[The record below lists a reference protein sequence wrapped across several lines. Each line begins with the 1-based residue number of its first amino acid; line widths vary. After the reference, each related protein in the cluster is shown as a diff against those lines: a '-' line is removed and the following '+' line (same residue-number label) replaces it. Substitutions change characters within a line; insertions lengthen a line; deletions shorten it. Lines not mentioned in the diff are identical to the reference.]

1 MFQFHYPKLGGVVL
15 KSIRT
20 RLLVMVL
27 TIVLISLGVLAG
39 LSYYFSKQ
47 FLSESVGDTVTA
59 IGIDY
64 AKRIEN
70 SIEQRVNYLQ
80 GVANNPNIRPD
91 SDRQKMIDALDG
103 ALKKNGQFD
112 TINFVY
118 LDGTTVRFDGKI
130 LNLADRDYLQQAIKT
145 KQVVISEPLIGR
157 GTNKAMVVIV
167 IPILD
172 NGNLVGL
179 LNGTTSLDILN
190 ELVKE
195 IKFKDSGYGAIIAQ
209 SGLLLA
215 HNNTEL
221 VGKLNLLEKKI
232 NPDLKVGISEI
243 DNHFITLLRTVGE
256 SGQQATGNF
265 TSINNIPCFGVF
277 TPINL
282 PGNQRWT
289 FMVSAPEAE
298 VTREVGTMT
307 KLLITITLAAI
318 LLSGFLVFFISK
330 QFTQPIIR
338 LKDEALILVNGDLR
352 QRDVHIH
359 TNDEIGQLAEAF
371 KAMGKGFRNLIGN
384 VQRRS
389 ETVAAASQQL
399 TAVSQQSAEAANQVA
414 GSVAHIADGS
424 KQQSLAVNRVS
435 DVVKEMSGHIKQ
447 IADTSKKITAITEE
461 TSQITGQGH
470 EVIKRATSQMIKIVD
485 EAESVQTTIGGL
497 VKGAQE
503 IGEIVSLIS
512 SITGQTNL
520 LALNAAIEAAR
531 AGEAGRGFAVV
542 AEEVRK
548 LAEES
553 NQAAKKIT
561 VLIQKNQTDMQQAI
575 DATDANSKGAKEGI
589 EVVEL
594 AGNSFRNIAFS
605 VEQLSA
611 EIRGVVVSIDQIA
624 AGSHSLV
631 FSMQDIDKI
640 SKENATETQTVSA
653 ATEEQSATMQEMASS
668 SQALAQISTELNSA
682 IANFKV

>member
-1 MFQFHYPKLGGVVL
+1 MKN
-15 KSIRT
+15 IRT

-27 TIVLISLGVLAG
+27 TIMLISLGALAG

-47 FLSESVGDTVTA
+47 ILSVSVDDTVKA

-80 GVANNPNIRPD
+80 GVINNPNIRPD
-91 SDRQKMIDALDG
+91 SDREKMVAALDG
-103 ALKKNGQFD
+103 ALKRNGSKFD
-112 TINFVY
+112 GINFVY

-130 LNLADRDYLQQAIKT
+130 INLADRDYLQQAIKT
-145 KQVVISEPLIGR
+145 KQVVISEPLIGKE
-157 GTNKAMVVIV
+157 TKKATVVIV

-179 LNGTTSLDILN
+179 LNGTTSLEILN

-195 IKFKDSGYGAIIAQ
+195 IKFKDSGYGEIIDQ

-232 NPDLKVGISEI
+232 NPDLKLGISEI
-243 DNHFITLLRTVGE
+243 DNRFITLLRTVGE
-256 SGQQATGNF
+256 SGQQVKGTF

-282 PGNQRWT
+282 PGNQHWT
-289 FMVSAPEAE
+289 LTVSAPEAE
-298 VTREVGTMT
+298 VAREVGTLT
-307 KLLITITLAAI
+307 KLLISITLAAI
-318 LLSGFLVFFISK
+318 LLSGLLVFFLSK
-330 QFTQPIIR
+330 QFAQPITR
-338 LKDEALILVNGDLR
+338 LKDEALMMANGDLR
-352 QRDVHIH
+352 QRDVNIH
-359 TNDEIGQLAEAF
+359 TNDEIGQLADAF
-371 KAMGKGFRNLIGN
+371 KDMGKSLRNLIGN
-384 VQRRS
+384 VQSRS

-399 TAVSQQSAEAANQVA
+399 TAVAQQSAESANQVA
-414 GSVAHIADGS
+414 GSVTHIAEGS
-424 KQQSLAVNRVS
+424 EQQSLSVNHVS
-435 DVVKEMSGHIKQ
+435 DIVKEMSGHIQQ
-447 IADTSKKITAITEE
+447 IANTNKRITAITEE
-461 TSQITGQGH
+461 TFQFTGQGH
-470 EVIKRATSQMIKIVD
+470 EAIERAAFQMKKIVA
-485 EAESVQTTIGGL
+485 EAETVQTTIGELG
-497 VKGAQE
+497 KGAQE

-512 SITGQTNL
+512 SITRQTNL

-553 NQAAKKIT
+553 NQAAQKIAAL
-561 VLIQKNQTDMQQAI
+561 VQRNQTDMQQAI
-575 DATDANSKGAKEGI
+575 SATNANSEGAKEGI
-589 EVVEL
+589 KVVEL
-594 AGNSFRNIAFS
+594 AGDSFQNIASS

-611 EIRGVVVSIDQIA
+611 QIREIAVSIDQIA
-624 AGSHSLV
+624 AGSHSMV
-631 FSMQDIDKI
+631 SSMQDIDKI
-640 SKENATETQTVSA
+640 SKENAAETQTASA
-653 ATEEQSATMQEMASS
+653 ATEEQSATMQEIASS
-668 SQALAQISTELNSA
+668 SQSLAQTSAELNSA
-682 IANFKV
+682 IANFKCK

>member
-1 MFQFHYPKLGGVVL
+1 M
-15 KSIRT
+15 KSIRI
-20 RLLVMVL
+20 RLLIMVL
-27 TIVLISLGVLAG
+27 TIMLISLGALAG

-47 FLSESVGDTVTA
+47 ILSASVDDTVTA

-80 GVANNPNIRPD
+80 GITHNPNIRPD
-91 SDRQKMIDALDG
+91 SDRQEMIAALGG
-103 ALKKNGQFD
+103 ALKGNGKFD

-118 LDGTTVRFDGKI
+118 VDGTTVRFDGKI
-130 LNLADRDYLQQAIKT
+130 INLADRAYLQQAIKT
-145 KQVVISEPLIGR
+145 KQVVISEPLIGK

-195 IKFKDSGYGAIIAQ
+195 IKFKDSGYGAIIDQ

-215 HNNTEL
+215 HSNTEL
-221 VGKLNLLEKKI
+221 VGRLNLLEKKI
-232 NPDLKVGISEI
+232 NPDLKLGISEI
-243 DNHFITLLRTVGE
+243 DNRFITLLRTVGE
-256 SGQQATGNF
+256 SGRQAKGTF
-265 TSINNIPCFGVF
+265 TSIDNIPCFGVF

-282 PGNQRWT
+282 PGNQHWT
-289 FMVSAPEAE
+289 FMVSAPETE
-298 VTREVGTMT
+298 VTREVGTLT
-307 KLLITITLAAI
+307 KLLIMITLSAI
-318 LLSGFLVFFISK
+318 LLSGLLVFFISK
-330 QFTQPIIR
+330 KIAQPITR
-338 LKDEALILVNGDLR
+338 LKDEALILANGDLR
-352 QRDVHIH
+352 QRDVNIH
-359 TNDEIGQLAEAF
+359 TNDEMGQLADAF
-371 KAMGKGFRNLIGN
+371 QTMGKSLRNLIGN
-384 VQRRS
+384 VQSRS

-414 GSVAHIADGS
+414 SSVTHIANGS
-424 KQQSLAVNRVS
+424 EQQSLAVNCVS

-447 IADTSKKITAITEE
+447 IADTSKKITVITEE

-470 EVIKRATSQMIKIVD
+470 EAIKHATFQMKKIVA
-485 EAESVQTTIGGL
+485 EAGSVQTTIGGL
-497 VKGAQE
+497 AKGAQE

-553 NQAAKKIT
+553 NQAAQKIT
-561 VLIQKNQTDMQQAI
+561 ALIEKNQTDMQQAI
-575 DATDANSKGAKEGI
+575 DATNANSKGAKEGI
-589 EVVEL
+589 EVVES
-594 AGNSFRNIAFS
+594 AGNSFRNIASS
-605 VEQLSA
+605 VEQLST
-611 EIRGVVVSIDQIA
+611 EIRGVAVSIDQIA
-624 AGSHSLV
+624 IGSHSLV
-631 FSMQDIDKI
+631 SSMQDIDKI
-640 SKENATETQTVSA
+640 SKENATETQIVSA
-653 ATEEQSATMQEMASS
+653 ATEEQSATMQEIASS
-668 SQALAQISTELNSA
+668 SQSLAQTSAELNSA
-682 IANFKV
+682 IADFKV

>member
-1 MFQFHYPKLGGVVL
+1 MKN
-15 KSIRT
+15 IRT

-27 TIVLISLGVLAG
+27 TIMLISLGALAG

-47 FLSESVGDTVTA
+47 ILSVSVDDTVKA

-80 GVANNPNIRPD
+80 GVINNPNIRPD
-91 SDRQKMIDALDG
+91 SDREKMVAALDG
-103 ALKKNGQFD
+103 ALKRNGSKFD
-112 TINFVY
+112 GINFVY

-130 LNLADRDYLQQAIKT
+130 INLADRDYLQQAIKT
-145 KQVVISEPLIGR
+145 KQVVISEPLIGKE
-157 GTNKAMVVIV
+157 TKKATVVIV

-179 LNGTTSLDILN
+179 LNGTTSLEILN

-195 IKFKDSGYGAIIAQ
+195 IKFKDSGYGEIIDQ

-221 VGKLNLLEKKI
+221 VGTLNLLEKKI
-232 NPDLKVGISEI
+232 NPDLKLGISEI
-243 DNHFITLLRTVGE
+243 DNRFITLLRTVGE
-256 SGQQATGNF
+256 SGLQVKGTF

-282 PGNQRWT
+282 PGNQHWILT
-289 FMVSAPEAE
+289 VSAPEAE
-298 VTREVGTMT
+298 VAREVGTLT

-318 LLSGFLVFFISK
+318 LLSGLLVFFLSK
-330 QFTQPIIR
+330 QFAQPITR
-338 LKDEALILVNGDLR
+338 LKDEALMLASGDLR
-352 QRDVHIH
+352 QRDVNIH
-359 TNDEIGQLAEAF
+359 TNDEIGQLADAF
-371 KAMGKGFRNLIGN
+371 KDMGKSLRNLIGN
-384 VQRRS
+384 VQSRS

-399 TAVSQQSAEAANQVA
+399 TAVAQQSAESANQVA
-414 GSVAHIADGS
+414 GSVTYIAEGS
-424 KQQSLAVNRVS
+424 EQQSLAVHQVS
-435 DVVKEMSGHIKQ
+435 DVVKEMSGHIQQ
-447 IADTSKKITAITEE
+447 IADTSKKINAITEE
-461 TSQITGQGH
+461 TSQFTGQGH
-470 EVIKRATSQMIKIVD
+470 EAIERAAFQMKKIVA
-485 EAESVQTTIGGL
+485 EAETVQTTIGELG
-497 VKGAQE
+497 KGAQE

-548 LAEES
+548 LAEDS
-553 NQAAKKIT
+553 NQAAKKIAA
-561 VLIQKNQTDMQQAI
+561 LIQKNQIDMQQAI
-575 DATDANSKGAKEGI
+575 SATSANSQGAKEGI
-589 EVVEL
+589 KVVEL
-594 AGNSFRNIAFS
+594 AGDSFQNIASS

-611 EIRGVVVSIDQIA
+611 QIQEIAVSIDQIA
-624 AGSHSLV
+624 AGSHSMV
-631 FSMQDIDKI
+631 SSMQDIDKI
-640 SKENATETQTVSA
+640 SRENAAETQTASA
-653 ATEEQSATMQEMASS
+653 ATEEQSATMQEIASS
-668 SQALAQISTELNSA
+668 SQSLAQTSAELNSA
-682 IANFKV
+682 IADFKCK

>member
-1 MFQFHYPKLGGVVL
+1 LGN
-15 KSIRT
+15 IRT

-27 TIVLISLGVLAG
+27 TIMLISLGALAG

-47 FLSESVGDTVTA
+47 ILSVSVDDTVKA
-59 IGIDY
+59 IGTDY

-80 GVANNPNIRPD
+80 GLTNNPNIRPD
-91 SDRQKMIDALDG
+91 SDREKMIAALDE
-103 ALKKNGQFD
+103 ALKRNGKFD

-130 LNLADRDYLQQAIKT
+130 INLADREYLQQAIKT

-167 IPILD
+167 VPILD

-179 LNGTTSLDILN
+179 LNGTTSLEILN
-190 ELVKE
+190 ELMRE
-195 IKFKDSGYGAIIAQ
+195 IKFKDSGYGEIIDQ

-232 NPDLKVGISEI
+232 SPDLKLSISEI
-243 DNHFITLLRTVGE
+243 DNRFITLLRTVGE
-256 SGQQATGNF
+256 SGLQVKGTF

-282 PGNQRWT
+282 PGNQHWILT
-289 FMVSAPEAE
+289 VSAPEAE
-298 VTREVGTMT
+298 VAREVGTLT

-318 LLSGFLVFFISK
+318 LLSGLLIFFLSK
-330 QFTQPIIR
+330 QFAQPITR
-338 LKDEALILVNGDLR
+338 LKDEALMMANGDLR
-352 QRDVHIH
+352 QRDVNIH
-359 TNDEIGQLAEAF
+359 TNDEIGQLADAF
-371 KAMGKGFRNLIGN
+371 KDMGKSLRNLIGN
-384 VQRRS
+384 VQSRS

-399 TAVSQQSAEAANQVA
+399 TAVAQQSAESANQVA
-414 GSVAHIADGS
+414 GSVTHIAEGS
-424 KQQSLAVNRVS
+424 EQQSLAVKHVS
-435 DVVKEMSGHIKQ
+435 DVVKEMSGHIQQ
-447 IADTSKKITAITEE
+447 IADTNKRITAITEE
-461 TSQITGQGH
+461 TFQFTGQGH
-470 EVIKRATSQMIKIVD
+470 EAIERAAFQMKKIVA
-485 EAESVQTTIGGL
+485 EAETVQTTIGELG
-497 VKGAQE
+497 KGAQE

-512 SITGQTNL
+512 SITRQTNL

-553 NQAAKKIT
+553 NQAAQKIAAL
-561 VLIQKNQTDMQQAI
+561 VQRNQTDMQQAI
-575 DATDANSKGAKEGI
+575 SATNANSEGAKEGI
-589 EVVEL
+589 KVVEL
-594 AGNSFRNIAFS
+594 AGDSFQNIASS

-611 EIRGVVVSIDQIA
+611 QIRKIAISIDQIA
-624 AGSHSLV
+624 AGSHSMV
-631 FSMQDIDKI
+631 SSMQDIDKI
-640 SKENATETQTVSA
+640 SKENAAETQTVSA
-653 ATEEQSATMQEMASS
+653 ATEEQSATMQEIASS
-668 SQALAQISTELNSA
+668 SQSLAQTSAELNSA
-682 IANFKV
+682 IANFKCK

>member
-1 MFQFHYPKLGGVVL
+1 LGN
-15 KSIRT
+15 IRT

-27 TIVLISLGVLAG
+27 TIMLISLGALAG

-47 FLSESVGDTVTA
+47 ILSVSVDDTVKA
-59 IGIDY
+59 IGTDY

-80 GVANNPNIRPD
+80 GLTNNPNIRPD
-91 SDRQKMIDALDG
+91 SDREKMIAALDE
-103 ALKKNGQFD
+103 ALKRNGKFD

-130 LNLADRDYLQQAIKT
+130 INLADREYLQQAIKT

-167 IPILD
+167 VPILD

-179 LNGTTSLDILN
+179 LNGTTSLEILN
-190 ELVKE
+190 ELMRE
-195 IKFKDSGYGAIIAQ
+195 IKFKDSGYGEIIDQ

-232 NPDLKVGISEI
+232 SPDLKLSISEI
-243 DNHFITLLRTVGE
+243 DNRFITLLRTVGE
-256 SGQQATGNF
+256 SGLQVKGTF

-282 PGNQRWT
+282 PGNQHWILT
-289 FMVSAPEAE
+289 VSAPEAE
-298 VTREVGTMT
+298 VAREVGTLT

-318 LLSGFLVFFISK
+318 LLSGLLIFFLSK
-330 QFTQPIIR
+330 QFAQPITR
-338 LKDEALILVNGDLR
+338 LKDEALMMANGDLR
-352 QRDVHIH
+352 QRDVNIH
-359 TNDEIGQLAEAF
+359 TNDEIGQLADAF
-371 KAMGKGFRNLIGN
+371 KDMGKSLRNLIGN
-384 VQRRS
+384 VQSRS

-399 TAVSQQSAEAANQVA
+399 TAVAQQSAESANQVA
-414 GSVAHIADGS
+414 GSVTHIAEGS
-424 KQQSLAVNRVS
+424 EQQSLAVKHVS
-435 DVVKEMSGHIKQ
+435 DVVKEMSGHIQQ
-447 IADTSKKITAITEE
+447 IADTNKRITAITEE
-461 TSQITGQGH
+461 TFQFTGQGH
-470 EVIKRATSQMIKIVD
+470 EAIERAAFQMKKIVA
-485 EAESVQTTIGGL
+485 EAETVQTTIGELG
-497 VKGAQE
+497 KGAQE

-512 SITGQTNL
+512 SITRQTNL

-553 NQAAKKIT
+553 NQAAQKIAAL
-561 VLIQKNQTDMQQAI
+561 VQRNQTDMQQAI
-575 DATDANSKGAKEGI
+575 SATNANSEGAKEGI
-589 EVVEL
+589 KVVEL
-594 AGNSFRNIAFS
+594 AGDSFQNIASS

-611 EIRGVVVSIDQIA
+611 QIREIAISIDQIA
-624 AGSHSLV
+624 AGSHSMV
-631 FSMQDIDKI
+631 SSMQDIDKI
-640 SKENATETQTVSA
+640 SKENAAETQTVSA
-653 ATEEQSATMQEMASS
+653 ATEEQSATMQEIASS
-668 SQALAQISTELNSA
+668 SQSLAQTSAELNSA
-682 IANFKV
+682 IANFKCK

>member
-1 MFQFHYPKLGGVVL
+1 L
-15 KSIRT
+15 KNIRT

-27 TIVLISLGVLAG
+27 TIMLISLGALAG

-47 FLSESVGDTVTA
+47 ILSVSVDDTVKA

-80 GVANNPNIRPD
+80 GVINNPNIRPD
-91 SDRQKMIDALDG
+91 SDREKMVAALDG
-103 ALKKNGQFD
+103 ALKRNGSKFD
-112 TINFVY
+112 GINFVY

-130 LNLADRDYLQQAIKT
+130 INLADRDYLQQAIKT
-145 KQVVISEPLIGR
+145 KQVVISEPLIGKE
-157 GTNKAMVVIV
+157 TKKATVVIV

-179 LNGTTSLDILN
+179 LNGTTSLEILN

-195 IKFKDSGYGAIIAQ
+195 IKFKDSGYGEIIDQ

-221 VGKLNLLEKKI
+221 VGTLNLLEKKI
-232 NPDLKVGISEI
+232 NPDLKLGISEI
-243 DNHFITLLRTVGE
+243 DNRFITLLRTVGE
-256 SGQQATGNF
+256 SGQQVKGTF

-282 PGNQRWT
+282 PGNQHWILT
-289 FMVSAPEAE
+289 VSAPEAE
-298 VTREVGTMT
+298 VAREVGTLT

-318 LLSGFLVFFISK
+318 LLSGLLVFFLSK
-330 QFTQPIIR
+330 QFAQPITR
-338 LKDEALILVNGDLR
+338 LKDEALMLASGDLR
-352 QRDVHIH
+352 QRDVNIH
-359 TNDEIGQLAEAF
+359 TNDEIGQLADAF
-371 KAMGKGFRNLIGN
+371 KDMGKSLRNLIGN
-384 VQRRS
+384 VQSRS

-399 TAVSQQSAEAANQVA
+399 TAVAQQSAESANQVA
-414 GSVAHIADGS
+414 GSVTYIAEGS
-424 KQQSLAVNRVS
+424 EQQSLAVHQVS
-435 DVVKEMSGHIKQ
+435 DVVKEMSGHIQQ
-447 IADTSKKITAITEE
+447 IADTSKKINAITEE
-461 TSQITGQGH
+461 TSQFTGQGH
-470 EVIKRATSQMIKIVD
+470 EAIERAAFQMKKIVA
-485 EAESVQTTIGGL
+485 EAETVQTTIGELG
-497 VKGAQE
+497 KGAQE

-548 LAEES
+548 LAEDS
-553 NQAAKKIT
+553 NQAAKKIAA
-561 VLIQKNQTDMQQAI
+561 LIQKNQIDMQQAI
-575 DATDANSKGAKEGI
+575 SATSANSQGAKEGI
-589 EVVEL
+589 KVVEL
-594 AGNSFRNIAFS
+594 AGDSFQNIASS

-611 EIRGVVVSIDQIA
+611 QIQEIAVSIDQIA
-624 AGSHSLV
+624 AGSHSMV
-631 FSMQDIDKI
+631 SSMQDIDKI
-640 SKENATETQTVSA
+640 SRENAAETQTASA
-653 ATEEQSATMQEMASS
+653 ATEEQSATMQEIASS
-668 SQALAQISTELNSA
+668 SQSLAQTSAELNSA
-682 IANFKV
+682 IADFKCK